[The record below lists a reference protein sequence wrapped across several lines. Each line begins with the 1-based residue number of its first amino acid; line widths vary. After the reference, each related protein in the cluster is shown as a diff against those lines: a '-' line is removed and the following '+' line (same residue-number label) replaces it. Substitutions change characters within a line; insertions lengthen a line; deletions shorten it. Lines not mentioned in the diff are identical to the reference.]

1 MAQTITFQRGQST
14 CAATLTS
21 SVAGYANGNA
31 GGTVT
36 LITAPTGTTRII
48 LNQLTVCQSSPVSI
62 DSSGNT
68 NTPNQALNV
77 AVYLNNNYN
86 GNGSTRNASTVGY
99 TATDGGTARIAFPAG
114 NYNSNKTGFST
125 NTGISGPLYR
135 SQAGV
140 ATGTFPF
147 FTPASYGSA
156 PTQDGLVGTSDVFC
170 LSPSNIYMCTN
181 DTLTLKVQT
190 SLTNNTSQLPT
201 YTVTWS
207 FTLITET

>member
-1 MAQTITFQRGQST
+1 V
-14 CAATLTS
+14 ATLTS

-36 LITAPTGTTRII
+36 LFTAPTGTTRII

-62 DSSGNT
+62 DSAGNT
-68 NTPNQALNV
+68 NTPNSAVNV

-86 GNGSTRNASTVGY
+86 GDGSTRNASTVGY
-99 TATDGGTARIAFPAG
+99 TDTDGGTARIAFPAG
-114 NYNSNKTGFST
+114 IYNSNKVGVST
-125 NTGISGPLYR
+125 STQMGGPLYR

-140 ATGTFPF
+140 NTGTFPF
-147 FTPASYGSA
+147 FTPTAYGSA
-156 PTQDGLVGTSDVFC
+156 PQQDAFSGASAVSC
-170 LSPSNIYMCTN
+170 LSPSNIYMCTS

-190 SLTNNTSQLPT
+190 SLTNGTSTLPT